1 MNHEPTTT
9 NQSNA
14 EPGAGSTAVPIWLIV
29 FMVLLLFGGT
39 IYFDANGGWFNSN
52 VYAPYRDISE
62 VENYQLPKT
71 GNEVVLRGRQLFH
84 ANCEL
89 CHNADGMGK
98 PGQAPPMAGS
108 EWVNAEGVNRLIR
121 IPQVGLNGPLTV
133 KGQEWNLAMAPMGA
147 AYSHEDLA
155 AVLTYSRQSWGN
167 QASAVTPDQV
177 KAVRAA
183 VAGHPMSYTV
193 EELKSLPEK

>member
-1 MNHEPTTT
+1 MNHEPTMTT
-9 NQSNA
+9 PNTTEPNA
-14 EPGAGSTAVPIWLIV
+14 ESVAVPMWLIV
-29 FMVLLLFGGT
+29 LTFLLLFSGAV
-39 IYFDANGGWFNSN
+39 YFDANGGWFNSN
-52 VYAPYRDISE
+52 VYAPYHSIAE
-62 VENYQLPKT
+62 LETYQLPA
-71 GNEVVLRGRQLFH
+71 GDGPDLRRGQYMFEQTC
-84 ANCEL
+84 AL
-89 CHNADGMGK
+89 CHNTDGKGK
-98 PGQAPPMAGS
+98 PNQAPPLAGS

-155 AVLTYSRQSWGN
+155 AVLTYIRQSWGN
-167 QASAVTPDQV
+167 KASAVTPDQV

-183 VAGHPMSYTV
+183 LAGHPMSYTV